1 MMKNAGL
8 LLLCILL
15 AGTAAA
21 SFELEDPASEILAD
35 TPEANAEA
43 LAKTPCHELLLAVAK
58 DARQYKDILARLQ
71 RYHFE
76 SDKETIDLPTEDAVK
91 AFCVDNPKS
100 SLKTAVDTL
109 AP

>member
-1 MMKNAGL
+1 MIKKAGL
-8 LLLCILL
+8 FLLCILVG
-15 AGTAAA
+15 GTASA

-43 LAKTPCHELLLAVAK
+43 LAKTPCFDLLLAAAK
-58 DARQYKDILARLQ
+58 DARQYKAILARLQ

-76 SDKETIDLPTEDAVK
+76 SDKQTIDLPTEDAVRTY
-91 AFCVDNPKS
+91 CVDNPKS
-100 SLKTAVDTL
+100 SLKTAADML